1 MATPLAPLAPPPPP
15 PPLSDIGGERIDPFA
30 LPPAEAP
37 AEVPV
42 AQPIVSYDPSQA
54 ALALATTPY
63 VTGYA
68 KKGYIKR
75 MVMGRPVTIGIVISM
90 LIVLIIIIVVSLVIL
105 SVSYNDIADENKS
118 NFHCGVPRTA
128 MKGHYYHDPVI
139 FSGRRARCANSYKDW
154 DPAAIAE
161 AQALAQVGA
170 YQHDDYGEPKLQGA
184 IRQAFDVKSAPPYS
198 RTHMAY
204 G

>member
-1 MATPLAPLAPPPPP
+1 MAEPLPPGGISIDPFADPVATVAQPTVQPTVQPTAQPLVLYTPP
-15 PPLSDIGGERIDPFA
+15 PPLVSDI
-30 LPPAEAP
+30 
-37 AEVPV
+37 
-42 AQPIVSYDPSQA
+42 
-54 ALALATTPY
+54 TPY

-75 MVMGRPVTIGIVISM
+75 MVMGRPVTIGIIISM
-90 LIVLIIIIVVSLVIL
+90 LIVLIIIIVISLAIL
-105 SVSYNDIADENKS
+105 SVNYNDIIDENKS

-139 FSGRRARCANSYKDW
+139 FSGRRARCAGSYKDW